1 MTDASVSKVKKKS
14 PFGAYDI
21 RGVYGDT
28 ITEEFA
34 YSLGNALSRHLGR
47 GKLIAVGHDSRLSSP
62 ALSEALIRGIEVA
75 GNKGEHLGLAST
87 PRVYWHGAQKQ
98 FAGSVAVTASHLAAK
113 HNGFKICR
121 EQGIPISSEDGL
133 KEIQTLME
141 TTDMQAFESK
151 SKQHEQAF
159 VSHGL
164 TEYLNLMQSFL
175 KVEKKLKIVI
185 DIGGSPVGEEISELL
200 CDDLLE
206 IELLD
211 SKPDGNFSRR
221 SPNPM
226 DEGALDDLSL
236 RVKESHADFG
246 AAFDGDGDRIVFV
259 DETGQTIAP
268 DLVTALLAIQ
278 VLQKN
283 PGAKIMYDLR
293 SSRAV
298 PEYIGEHGGH
308 ALKCRVGHSF
318 IKADMRRQNIALAGE
333 LSSHYY
339 WAELAYTDNAV
350 KTLIEFINL
359 LGHQNETVSQLVRP
373 LDKYPN
379 SGEINFACG
388 DVKSALDALQR
399 NFSDAQF
406 DFTDGITAE
415 FANWWFNARGSHTEP
430 LLRLCVGAQNQ
441 ELLNKQKALLKN
453 LIEETSQ
460 TSSGR

>member
-1 MTDASVSKVKKKS
+1 MTDAHVTPAKKKS

-28 ITEEFA
+28 ITEAFA
-34 YSLGNALSRHLGR
+34 YSLGNALSRYLGT
-47 GKLIAVGHDSRLSSP
+47 GKLIAVGHDARLSSP
-62 ALSEALIRGIEVA
+62 SLTESLIYGIEAA
-75 GNKGEHLGLAST
+75 GNKAENLGLAST
-87 PRVYWHGAQKQ
+87 PRVYWHGSQKQ
-98 FAGSVAVTASHLAAK
+98 FTGSVAVTASHLAPK

-133 KEIQTLME
+133 IDICNLME
-141 TTDMQAFESK
+141 TTEKKEFAPGK
-151 SKQHEQAF
+151 KQHEQAF
-159 VSHGL
+159 ESHGL
-164 TEYLNLMQSFL
+164 TEYLDLLKNFL
-175 KVEKKLKIVI
+175 NVEKKIKVII

-200 CDDLLE
+200 ADDLLE
-206 IELLD
+206 VELMD
-211 SKPDGNFSRR
+211 SAPDGNFSRR

-236 RVKESHADFG
+236 RVKESKADFG

-259 DETGQTIAP
+259 DETGRTVAP
-268 DLVTALLAIQ
+268 DLVTALLSMQ

-298 PEYIGEHGGH
+298 PEFIDAHGGQSI
-308 ALKCRVGHSF
+308 KCRVGHSF
-318 IKADMRRQNIALAGE
+318 IKADMRRENIALAGE

-350 KTLIEFINL
+350 KTLIEIINL
-359 LGHQNETVSQLVRP
+359 LSQQKQTISQLIQP

-379 SGEINFACG
+379 SGEINFACNSI
-388 DVKSALDALQR
+388 KSTLEALQKH
-399 NFSDAQF
+399 FADAQF

-415 FANWWFNARGSHTEP
+415 FPNWWFNARSSQTEP
-430 LLRLCVGAQNQ
+430 LLRLCIGAQNQ
-441 ELLNKQKALLKN
+441 ELLTEKKAALRK
-453 LIEETSQ
+453 LIEETNSNIHNH
-460 TSSGR
+460 